1 MTRQDINNERSR
13 KIKERSKKDQQ
24 QDIKTTTRHQDIK
37 TTTRHQD
44 NNKTA
49 TMRHQDNNET
59 SMTHVNKERTK
70 RDQQYVNDM

>member
-1 MTRQDINNERSR
+1 M
-13 KIKERSKKDQQ
+13 
-24 QDIKTTTRHQDIK
+24 
-37 TTTRHQD
+37 RHQD